1 MFDNMK
7 IIIDSNGKEVRIE
20 KCDDDDII
28 FIDGQAY
35 MKLENLEE
43 DED

>member
-1 MFDNMK
+1 MAEYEL
-7 IIIDSNGKEVRIE
+7 IIKSLDE
-20 KCDDDDII
+20 DDDII
-28 FIDGQAY
+28 FINGQAY